1 MKGENTKNLLYTFK
15 IKSEEGEVYSS
26 IVIETY
32 EQALYV
38 VAKLLEKGY
47 FQIKAPAELI
57 SMEVL
62 DYDC

>member
-15 IKSEEGEVYSS
+15 IKGEEGEVYSS

-38 VAKLLEKGY
+38 VAKLLEKCY

>member
-1 MKGENTKNLLYTFK
+1 MKNLLYTFK
-15 IKSEEGEVYSS
+15 IKNEEGEVYSS

-57 SMEVL
+57 PMEVL